1 MAVLIFLYLSHTRTE
16 ECAACSILKKT
27 ERARA

>member
-1 MAVLIFLYLSHTRTE
+1 MAVLIFYTYRARTE
-16 ECAACSILKKT
+16 EYAACSILKKT